1 MAGALWAV
9 FTRCNGGQG
18 RIGIDVT
25 SAGAVLQLSCGVIRW
40 WGYDLQMVTR
50 IEVILVT
57 PCAERLKCDT
67 PPGCNLGV
75 TSVASSTDNRGV
87 VIAGIIW
94 RAMQILDCRPQRRRM
109 TGLAI
114 QRGDEMSCRDA
125 YSAGRCKATIV
136 TLIAGH
142 RRNQIVIKPRFSISP
157 LLRPQ

>member
-1 MAGALWAV
+1 M
-9 FTRCNGGQG
+9 
-18 RIGIDVT
+18 
-25 SAGAVLQLSCGVIRW
+25 
-40 WGYDLQMVTR
+40 
-50 IEVILVT
+50 T
-57 PCAERLKCDT
+57 PCAGGAEGLKRDT
-67 PPGCNLGV
+67 PPSCNLGI
-75 TSVASSTDNRGV
+75 TSVASYTGDRGV

-142 RRNQIVIKPRFSISP
+142 RRNQTVIKRGFQ
-157 LLRPQ
+157 RYQGRR